1 VGQAVCYREEEGQ
14 KAREKRNVLWLQ
26 QRQSGRG
33 GSRASDTG
41 GQVVV
46 VCGGGLADGR
56 PAVVVQNSLY
66 QQLLELV
73 VGRAAPA

>member
-1 VGQAVCYREEEGQ
+1 MLPRRGRTESPGEEECVVV
-14 KAREKRNVLWLQ
+14 AAASVRA
-26 QRQSGRG
+26 G

-56 PAVVVQNSLY
+56 PAAVVQNSLY

-73 VGRAAPA
+73 VGRATPA

>member
-1 VGQAVCYREEEGQ
+1 MLPRRGRTENPGEEECVVV
-14 KAREKRNVLWLQ
+14 AAASVRA
-26 QRQSGRG
+26 G

-56 PAVVVQNSLY
+56 PAVVIQNSLY

-73 VGRAAPA
+73 VGRATPA